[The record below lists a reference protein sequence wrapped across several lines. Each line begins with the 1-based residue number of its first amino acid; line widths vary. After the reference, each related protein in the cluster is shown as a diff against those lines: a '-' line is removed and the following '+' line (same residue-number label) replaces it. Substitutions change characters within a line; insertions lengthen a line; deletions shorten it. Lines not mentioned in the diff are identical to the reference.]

1 MIQTIA
7 EWRTEHG
14 RKYLVQLCK
23 HFAHKIEVTYSET
36 QGECCFSCGTAA
48 LEADDNGLKITATA
62 SDATQLAETESVIE
76 RHLVRFAFRE
86 DLQALQWQ
94 AQGRAA

>member
-1 MIQTIA
+1 MIQAVA

-23 HFAHKIEVTYSET
+23 HFAHKIEVTYT
-36 QGECCFSCGTAA
+36 DNHGECRFSCGTAV
-48 LEADDNGLKITATA
+48 LDADDGGLTITAVA
-62 SDATQLAETESVIE
+62 ENPEQLAETESVIE

-86 DLQALQWQ
+86 NLEALQWQ
-94 AQGRAA
+94 AQDRAA